1 MQSGTRLGPY
11 EIIAALGAGGM
22 GEVYRARDTR
32 LERDVAIK
40 FLSEHLV
47 DSSGARDRFQREA
60 RAVAALQHP
69 NICVV
74 HDVGESPDGHAFIV
88 MELLPGETL
97 RQRLQRGP
105 LELPAVVEIGAALAD
120 ALHAAHSAG
129 IVHRDIK
136 PANIVLTER
145 GPKILDFGLAKSHA
159 SKVPDVR
166 TAIETR
172 AFLTQAGDT
181 VGTVAYMSPEQLRGD
196 EVDARTDLFSLG
208 LVLNEIATGQHA
220 FAGSTSAAIGAA
232 ILHQE
237 PAPPRSVRPDL
248 PEGLEQIILKALEKD
263 RDLRYQHASDM
274 RADLQRVKRG
284 SGATSTKA
292 STAAIARQSKP
303 RTTIAAAVFA
313 GVILLGIGATGYYFY
328 SLKRAAP
335 KLTEADT
342 IVLGD
347 FTNTTGD
354 PVFDDTLRQGLT
366 VSLQQSPFLRV
377 LPDQRIRRLLA
388 QMNQPADAKLTPA
401 VAQEICQRSGSAAV
415 LAGSIASIGSQYVL
429 GLRATDC
436 RSGDLLDEQQSQV
449 ATKEGVLGALSGI
462 ASTFR
467 TRVGESLA
475 TVQTHE
481 RRLEEATTSSLDALK
496 AFSASRTVPAAGC
509 AKANPFLKRAIEID
523 PSFAIAYASL
533 GLCYTATGERQLAI
547 ENATKAYELRHRA
560 SDPERF
566 FIEYVYD
573 RDVTGNL
580 EKAFQTSTLWVQTY
594 PRDYSAYGLRG
605 GYSAHGTGR
614 YEDVIEAAKQTLSI
628 EPDQAFG
635 YGELVSANLFL
646 DRVDAAKAALQRG
659 GDRLTVPPALVLG
672 LYIALSE
679 HDQAGMESYAT
690 RLKDLSQL
698 DLLNHARALAL
709 ARAGQLQQARA
720 LARDAVDAAERLGQ
734 RETAAIYEASVAVWE
749 ALSGNPAAARRHVA
763 ASLARS
769 NGRDVEYASGFALGL
784 AGDVTQTES
793 LANDLDRRFPEDT
806 LVRYTYVPTLRALVA
821 VHRREPG
828 KAIQFLA
835 ANTPYERAV
844 PATAFNHFFGSLY
857 PVFVRGQAY
866 LLAGQSRQAATEFQ
880 KLIDHFGLM
889 MADPAGARARLEK
902 GRSLALAGDKA
913 GARTAYEDFL
923 NLWKD
928 ADSDVPILV
937 QAKAEYARLQ

>member
-1 MQSGTRLGPY
+1 MVVGQSLGPY
-11 EIIAALGAGGM
+11 CVLAKLGEGGM
-22 GEVYRARDTR
+22 GEVYKARDTR
-32 LERDVAIK
+32 LERDVAVK
-40 FLSEHLV
+40 LLV
-47 DSSGARDRFQREA
+47 ARATGSPEARERFRREA

-74 HDVGESPDGHAFIV
+74 HDVGETAGGHAFIV

-105 LELPAVVEIGAALAD
+105 LELTAVVEIGAALAD
-120 ALHAAHSAG
+120 ALHVAHSAG

-159 SKVPDVR
+159 STAPEVQ

-172 AFLTQAGDT
+172 ALLTQAGDT
-181 VGTVAYMSPEQLRGD
+181 IGTVAYMSPEQLRGE

-208 LVLNEIATGQHA
+208 LVVSEMATGQHA
-220 FAGSTSAAIGAA
+220 FAGPTSAAIGAA
-232 ILHQE
+232 ILHHE
-237 PAPPRSVRPDL
+237 PASPRALRPDL
-248 PEGLEQIILKALEKD
+248 PEGLEQIIRKALEKD
-263 RDLRYQHASDM
+263 RDLRYQHASEM
-274 RADLQRVKRG
+274 RADLQRLKRG
-284 SGATSTKA
+284 SGATSMTA
-292 STAAIARQSKP
+292 STGTIARHSRP

-313 GVILLGIGATGYYFY
+313 GVILLGIGAASYFFY
-328 SLKRAAP
+328 SSKRATP
-335 KLTEADT
+335 KLTERDT

-354 PVFDDTLRQGLT
+354 PVFDDTLRQGLI
-366 VSLQQSPFLRV
+366 VQLQQSPFLRV
-377 LPDQRIRRLLA
+377 LPDQRIRRLLS
-388 QMNQPADAKLTPA
+388 QMNQPADVKLTPA
-401 VAQEICQRSGSAAV
+401 VALEICQRSSSAAV
-415 LAGSIASIGSQYVL
+415 LDGSIASIGSQYVL

-436 RSGDLLDEQQSQV
+436 RSGDLLDEQQSQA
-449 ATKEGVLGALSGI
+449 ATKESVLGALSGI

-481 RRLEEATTSSLDALK
+481 RPLEEATTSSLDALK
-496 AFSASRTVPAAGC
+496 AFSASRSVPAAGC
-509 AKANPFLKRAIEID
+509 AKANPFLKRAIEFD
-523 PSFAIAYASL
+523 PAFAIAYANL

-547 ENATKAYELRHRA
+547 ENATKAYELRQRA

-594 PRDYSAYGLRG
+594 PRDYSAHGLRG

-614 YEDVIEAAKQTLSI
+614 YEDVIEAATKTLSI

-635 YGELVSANLFL
+635 YGELVSANFFL
-646 DRVDAAKAALQRG
+646 DRVDAAKAALQSA
-659 GDRLTVPPALVLG
+659 GDRLTIPPALVLG
-672 LYIALSE
+672 LYIALLE

-709 ARAGQLQQARA
+709 ARAGQLQQART

-734 RETAAIYEASVAVWE
+734 RETAAIYDASAAVWE
-749 ALSGNPAAARRHVA
+749 ALSGNEAAARRHAA

-784 AGDVTQTES
+784 AGDVTKTES

-806 LVRYTYVPTLRALVA
+806 LVRFTYVPTLRALVA
-821 VHRREPG
+821 VHRREPE

-844 PATAFNHFFGSLY
+844 PATAYNHFFGSLY

-866 LLAGQSRQAATEFQ
+866 LAAGQSQQAAVEFQ
-880 KLIDHFGLM
+880 KLIDHVGLM

-902 GRSLALAGDKA
+902 GRSLVLARDKA
-913 GARTAYEDFL
+913 SARAAYEDFL
-923 NLWKD
+923 SLWKD
-928 ADSDVPILV
+928 ADSDVPVLV
-937 QAKAEYARLQ
+937 QAKAEYAKLK